1 MVATFDIEARRS
13 PEDAPAYSIAEAA
26 TLAGVPESTLRA
38 WVVGRPFP
46 ARTGRRWSQPVIRRP
61 KSDPRFLSFT
71 NLVEVHVL
79 AAMRRKHAVSLDA
92 IRKSV
97 RYLHDALE
105 VEHPLATE
113 QFKTNGVDLFI
124 ERLGKTIN
132 VSREGQLGMKAVL
145 TGSLARVE
153 YDERGR
159 AVRLFPVLR
168 RADAPRTIVIDPRR
182 AFGRPIIVGTAVPAA
197 DVRSRFDAGDS
208 VDELAR
214 DYDVTPALIE
224 DALRATPQAA

>member
-26 TLAGVPESTLRA
+26 ALGGVPESTLRA

-92 IRKSV
+92 IRKAV

-105 VEHPLATE
+105 
-113 QFKTNGVDLFI
+113 
-124 ERLGKTIN
+124 
-132 VSREGQLGMKAVL
+132 
-145 TGSLARVE
+145 VE

-168 RADAPRTIVIDPRR
+168 RADAPRTIVIDPRC
-182 AFGRPIIVGTAVPAA
+182 AFGRPIVVGTAMPAA

-208 VDELAR
+208 IDELAR
-214 DYDVTPALIE
+214 DYDVTPAWIE